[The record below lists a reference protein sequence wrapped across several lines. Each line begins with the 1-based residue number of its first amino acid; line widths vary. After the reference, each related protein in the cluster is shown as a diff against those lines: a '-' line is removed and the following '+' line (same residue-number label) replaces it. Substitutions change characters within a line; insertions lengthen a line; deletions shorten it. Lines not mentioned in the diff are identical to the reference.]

1 MITPKTIRRRRLK
14 MTIKNIVKTIKQE
27 YRGSDYYKKV
37 LSSYLLSTCVIF
49 LIFILALFLFVNRDY
64 NNTLEDMQD
73 YTITQAYNVNQ
84 TTLKGL
90 IGYCYNIMDMMS
102 MSNILYGDN
111 YNSTIA
117 LEAKELNDGIRMSNP
132 LVNSV
137 YFINFNTDT
146 ILDHNGRTATINHT
160 DREIFELLDN
170 MTPSIRPLFCYP
182 RTINYNIDGV
192 VYYDIPVLTM
202 VFYLNS
208 AGALVVNL
216 DYEDYCAMLSLGDSE
231 YIDMILIS
239 STGKVMSASDPDL
252 FGTDYTENELYQKI
266 QSCQENRG
274 SFLYQQDSNRKSVKY
289 IKNIGLEITYIC
301 SLSNLYIYPEN
312 STLFFLFR
320 YSAVYLVIGFA
331 LSLLLSWI
339 IYNPLRQL
347 KTYIAAHPAS
357 LPKELP
363 TNNNDFDYLS
373 QAYQQILMINTDL
386 QQVSHA
392 YLKEQNK
399 KLLKALLTDSSGVF
413 AQYSAELEALNA
425 SLHEKNFL
433 ILLLGIDPSASE
445 QSGIHAE
452 ASLMKYV
459 VQNVTEELLSSAVM
473 VQYIDIESPLVIFML
488 NFNELDMAEILRLLH
503 QSQSFILKHYKIT
516 FSAGIGVPVDELTE
530 LALSYTSAYDA
541 FSQRFVSGN
550 GSIHMAADLKLTPV
564 LEQIYPFEIGDSL
577 LNAVKSLSPAEAAK
591 SVHEFVTAVKTY
603 HIEQI
608 LCYILQLVTSLQ
620 RLELMNY
627 IAIQGAWDYKTLE
640 QSTLADIETQLT
652 KRCLDDIE
660 QLTKAKEAD
669 SGKKELI
676 EEILRLVNENICNPD
691 LSVVFLADQVHL
703 SVNYL
708 RNIFKE
714 NTGDS
719 LSAYI
724 TQKKLA
730 LICDLLLNTDMPLS
744 EISDKLGFST
754 KNYFFTFVKKHTG
767 MTPGDYRKKMKH
779 DK

>member
-1 MITPKTIRRRRLK
+1 
-14 MTIKNIVKTIKQE
+14 MTIKNIIRTIKQE

-49 LIFILALFLFVNRDY
+49 LIFILALFLFINRDY
-64 NNTLEDMQD
+64 NKTLEDMQD

-84 TTLKGL
+84 TTLKAL
-90 IGYCYNIMDMMS
+90 IGYCYNILDMSS
-102 MSNILYGDN
+102 MSNILYGDHYSN
-111 YNSTIA
+111 TLA
-117 LEAKELNDGIRMSNP
+117 LEAKDLNDTIRMSNP
-132 LVNSV
+132 LVKSV
-137 YFINFNTDT
+137 YFINFNTGT
-146 ILDHNGRTATINHT
+146 ILDHNGRTAIANHT
-160 DREIFELLDN
+160 DSGIFEILDH
-170 MTPSIRPLFCYP
+170 MTSSIRPLFCYP
-182 RTINYNIDGV
+182 RTINYITDGV
-192 VYYDIPVLTM
+192 VYYDIPVLTT
-202 VFYLNS
+202 VFYLNP
-208 AGALVVNL
+208 AGAMVVNL
-216 DYEDYCAMLSLGDSE
+216 DYEAYCSMLSLGDSE
-231 YIDMILIS
+231 YIDMILVN
-239 STGKVMSASDPDL
+239 STGRVMSASDPNL
-252 FGTDYTENELYQKI
+252 FGTDYTKNELYQKI
-266 QSCQENRG
+266 QSCPGNRG
-274 SFLYQQDSNRKSVKY
+274 SFLYQQDGHRQSVKF
-289 IKNIGLEITYIC
+289 IKNIGLELTYIC
-301 SLSNLYIYPEN
+301 SLSNMYIYPEN
-312 STLFFLFR
+312 STISFLFR
-320 YSAVYLVIGFA
+320 YSAVYLVIGLA

-357 LPKELP
+357 LPRELP

-373 QAYQQILMINTDL
+373 QAYRQILTINTDL

-399 KLLKALLTDSSGVF
+399 KLFKTLLTDSSGAF
-413 AQYSAELEALNA
+413 AHYSAELEALNA
-425 SLHEKNFL
+425 SLNEKNYL
-433 ILLLGIDPSASE
+433 IMLLGIDPPASE

-452 ASLMKYV
+452 TSLLKYV
-459 VQNVTEELLSSAVM
+459 VQNVTEELLSSAVI
-473 VQYIDIESPLVIFML
+473 VQYIDIESPFVIFML
-488 NFNELDMAEILRLLH
+488 NFNELDTSEILQLLR
-503 QSQSFILKHYKIT
+503 QSQSFILQHYKIT
-516 FSAGIGVPVDELTE
+516 FSTGIGETVSDLTE
-530 LALSYTSAYDA
+530 LAQSYDSAYNA
-541 FSQRFVSGN
+541 FSQRFVDGN

-564 LEQIYPFEIGDSL
+564 LEQIYPFEVGDAL
-577 LNAVKSLSPAEAAK
+577 LNAVKSLSLAEAVK
-591 SVHEFVTAVKTY
+591 YVHDFIAAVKDY

-627 IAIQGAWDYKTLE
+627 IAVQGNWDYKTLE
-640 QSTLADIETQLT
+640 QSTLSSIEEQL
-652 KRCLDDIE
+652 KQRCLNDIE
-660 QLTKAKEAD
+660 QLTKTKETD

-676 EEILRLVNENICNPD
+676 EEIFRLVEENIYNPD

-767 MTPGDYRKKMKH
+767 MTPGDYRKKMRK
-779 DK
+779 